1 MKTKQNKKKSREF
14 RSRLFYKNK
23 MYFIASV
30 IMTIVMSFLNLMIS
44 WLIQQIM
51 DSMANQNM
59 QSVVRC
65 AWIAASV
72 VIAYTVANAVYRAVY
87 PRFLQRAMQQYRD
100 YAFSRLTQKSLRS
113 FSKEGTAL
121 YVSALTNDC
130 TSIENNYLAA
140 TFTLIEL
147 LFCFLGALI
156 MMLYYSP
163 VMLVLAVALSFL
175 PVAVSM
181 TAGNRLTEQEKEISK
196 KNERFVSIVNELL
209 SGFPVIKSFRAEA
222 QASRLFSQRNEQAEE
237 AKKNKRRTEQLI
249 SLLANDAGIIAQ
261 MGIFL
266 AGAWL
271 AISGKG
277 VTAGVVIVFV
287 QLMNYI
293 LNPISQVPLLWSNRK
308 AAIALMEKLSDALSE
323 NVREEGRE
331 KLNGFSEKIEV
342 KDLTYGYEPESPV
355 LKDLDVQ
362 FDAGKSYA
370 IVGGSGSG
378 KSTLLNLLMGSSSNY
393 QGEICIDGVSIK
405 NIESESLYQLMTSV
419 QQNVFVFNDTIRNN
433 VTMFHEFPDKEVT
446 LALERSGLSEFIEK
460 RGEDFVC
467 GENGANLS
475 GGERQRI
482 SIARALLRKSPILL
496 VDEATAALD
505 AATARAVSFSIL
517 NLVGMTRIVVTH
529 RLEEAI
535 LRRYDKILVMKNGTI
550 CEQEISIRLCSRKDN
565 FILCFRL
572 RTEEDNSWCYSSWIS
587 QYLQQHEGEWIS
599 RAGHLEQVF
608 SK

>member
-1 MKTKQNKKKSREF
+1 MKQNKKKSREF
-14 RSRLFYKNK
+14 KRRLFYKNK
-23 MYFIASV
+23 MCFIASV

-59 QSVVRC
+59 QSAVRC

-140 TFTLIEL
+140 TFTLIEF

-209 SGFPVIKSFRAEA
+209 SGFPVIKSFRAET

-271 AISGKG
+271 AISNKG

-393 QGEICIDGVSIK
+393 RGEICIDGVSIK

-433 VTMFHEFPDKEVT
+433 VTMFHEFSDKEVT

-550 CEQEISIRLCSRKDN
+550 CEQGN
-565 FILCFRL
+565 FDTLMQQKGQF
-572 RTEEDNSWCYSSWIS
+572 YSLFQIA
-587 QYLQQHEGEWIS
+587 H
-599 RAGHLEQVF
+599 
-608 SK
+608 

>member
-1 MKTKQNKKKSREF
+1 MKTKQNKKKNREF
-14 RSRLFYKNK
+14 IHQLYYKNRIN
-23 MYFIASV
+23 FIV
-30 IMTIVMSFLNLMIS
+30 TIILTIAMSSLNLMIS

-51 DSMANQNM
+51 DCTANQDM
-59 QSVVRC
+59 QALVRS
-65 AWIAASV
+65 AWIVIIVV
-72 VIAYTVANAVYRAVY
+72 VIYTIANVMYRAVY

-209 SGFPVIKSFRAEA
+209 SGFPVIKSFRAET

-460 RGEDFVC
+460 RGEEFVC

-550 CEQEISIRLCSRKDN
+550 CEQGN
-565 FILCFRL
+565 FDTLMRQKGQF
-572 RTEEDNSWCYSSWIS
+572 YSLFQIA
-587 QYLQQHEGEWIS
+587 H
-599 RAGHLEQVF
+599 
-608 SK
+608 

>member
-1 MKTKQNKKKSREF
+1 MKQDKKKSREF
-14 RSRLFYKNK
+14 KHRLFYKNK
-23 MYFIASV
+23 ICFIASV

-87 PRFLQRAMQQYRD
+87 PRFLKRAMQQYRD

-209 SGFPVIKSFRAEA
+209 SGFPVIKSFRAET

-355 LKDLDVQ
+355 LKDMDAQ

-460 RGEDFVC
+460 RGEEFVC

-550 CEQEISIRLCSRKDN
+550 CEQGN
-565 FILCFRL
+565 FDTLMQQKGQF
-572 RTEEDNSWCYSSWIS
+572 YSLFQIA
-587 QYLQQHEGEWIS
+587 H
-599 RAGHLEQVF
+599 
-608 SK
+608 

>member
-14 RSRLFYKNK
+14 THQLYYKNRIN
-23 MYFIASV
+23 FIV
-30 IMTIVMSFLNLMIS
+30 TIILTIAMSSINLMIS

-72 VIAYTVANAVYRAVY
+72 VIAYTVSNAVYRAVY

-342 KDLTYGYEPESPV
+342 KDLTYGYEPESHV
-355 LKDLDVQ
+355 LKDMDAQ
-362 FDAGKSYA
+362 FDAGKSYV

-460 RGEDFVC
+460 RGEEFVC

-550 CEQEISIRLCSRKDN
+550 CEQGKFDTLMQQKGQ
-565 FILCFRL
+565 F
-572 RTEEDNSWCYSSWIS
+572 YSLFQIA
-587 QYLQQHEGEWIS
+587 H
-599 RAGHLEQVF
+599 
-608 SK
+608 

>member
-1 MKTKQNKKKSREF
+1 MKTKQNKKKNREF
-14 RSRLFYKNK
+14 IHQLYYKNRIN
-23 MYFIASV
+23 FIV
-30 IMTIVMSFLNLMIS
+30 TIILTIAMSSLNLMIS

-51 DSMANQNM
+51 DCTANQDM
-59 QSVVRC
+59 QALVRS
-65 AWIAASV
+65 AWIVIIVV
-72 VIAYTVANAVYRAVY
+72 VIYTIANVMYRAVY

-209 SGFPVIKSFRAEA
+209 SGFPVIKSFRAET

-271 AISGKG
+271 AISNKG

-419 QQNVFVFNDTIRNN
+419 QQNVFIFNDTIRNN
-433 VTMFHEFPDKEVT
+433 VTMFHEFPDREVT

-550 CEQEISIRLCSRKDN
+550 CEQGN
-565 FILCFRL
+565 FDTLMQQKGQF
-572 RTEEDNSWCYSSWIS
+572 YSLFQIA
-587 QYLQQHEGEWIS
+587 H
-599 RAGHLEQVF
+599 
-608 SK
+608 

>member
-1 MKTKQNKKKSREF
+1 MKTKQNKKKNREF
-14 RSRLFYKNK
+14 IHQLYYKNRIN
-23 MYFIASV
+23 FIV
-30 IMTIVMSFLNLMIS
+30 TIILTIAMSSLNLMIS

-51 DSMANQNM
+51 DCTANQDM
-59 QSVVRC
+59 QALVRS
-65 AWIAASV
+65 AWIVIIVV
-72 VIAYTVANAVYRAVY
+72 VIYTIANVMYRAVY

-209 SGFPVIKSFRAEA
+209 SGFPVIKSFRAET

-331 KLNGFSEKIEV
+331 KLNVFSEKIEV

-393 QGEICIDGVSIK
+393 QGEICIDSVSIK

-433 VTMFHEFPDKEVT
+433 VTMFHEFSDKEVT

-460 RGEDFVC
+460 RGEEFVC

-550 CEQEISIRLCSRKDN
+550 CEQGN
-565 FILCFRL
+565 FDTLMQQKGQF
-572 RTEEDNSWCYSSWIS
+572 YSLFQIA
-587 QYLQQHEGEWIS
+587 H
-599 RAGHLEQVF
+599 
-608 SK
+608 

>member
-14 RSRLFYKNK
+14 IHQLYYKNRIN
-23 MYFIASV
+23 FIV
-30 IMTIVMSFLNLMIS
+30 TIILTIAMSSLNLMIS

-51 DSMANQNM
+51 DCTANQDM
-59 QSVVRC
+59 QALVRS
-65 AWIAASV
+65 AWIVIIVV
-72 VIAYTVANAVYRAVY
+72 VIYTIANVMYRAVY

-163 VMLVLAVALSFL
+163 MMLVLAVALSFL

-209 SGFPVIKSFRAEA
+209 SGFPVIKSFRAET

-237 AKKNKRRTEQLI
+237 AKKNKQRTEQLI

-271 AISGKG
+271 AISSKG

-287 QLMNYI
+287 QLMNYV

-362 FDAGKSYA
+362 FDTGKSYA

-460 RGEDFVC
+460 HGEEFVC

-550 CEQEISIRLCSRKDN
+550 CEQGN
-565 FILCFRL
+565 FDTLMQQKGQF
-572 RTEEDNSWCYSSWIS
+572 YSLFQIA
-587 QYLQQHEGEWIS
+587 H
-599 RAGHLEQVF
+599 
-608 SK
+608 

>member
-1 MKTKQNKKKSREF
+1 MKQNKKKSREF
-14 RSRLFYKNK
+14 RRRLFYKNK
-23 MYFIASV
+23 MCFIASV

-140 TFTLIEL
+140 IFTLIEF

-209 SGFPVIKSFRAEA
+209 SGFPVIKSFRAET

-342 KDLTYGYEPESPV
+342 KDLTYGYEPESHV

-550 CEQEISIRLCSRKDN
+550 CEQGN
-565 FILCFRL
+565 FDTLMQQKGQF
-572 RTEEDNSWCYSSWIS
+572 YSLFQIA
-587 QYLQQHEGEWIS
+587 H
-599 RAGHLEQVF
+599 
-608 SK
+608 

>member
-1 MKTKQNKKKSREF
+1 MKQDKKKSREF
-14 RSRLFYKNK
+14 RHRLFYKNK
-23 MYFIASV
+23 MCFIASV

-72 VIAYTVANAVYRAVY
+72 VIAYTVANAIYRAVY

-460 RGEDFVC
+460 RGEEFVC

-550 CEQEISIRLCSRKDN
+550 CEQGN
-565 FILCFRL
+565 FDTLMQQKGQF
-572 RTEEDNSWCYSSWIS
+572 YSLFQIA
-587 QYLQQHEGEWIS
+587 H
-599 RAGHLEQVF
+599 
-608 SK
+608 

>member
-1 MKTKQNKKKSREF
+1 MKTKQNKKKNREF
-14 RSRLFYKNK
+14 IHQLYYKNRIN
-23 MYFIASV
+23 FIV
-30 IMTIVMSFLNLMIS
+30 TIILTIAMSSLNLMIS

-51 DSMANQNM
+51 DCTANQDM
-59 QSVVRC
+59 QALVRS
-65 AWIAASV
+65 AWIVIIVV
-72 VIAYTVANAVYRAVY
+72 VIYTIANVMYRAVY

-209 SGFPVIKSFRAEA
+209 SGFPVIKSFRAET

-293 LNPISQVPLLWSNRK
+293 LNPISQVSLLWSNRK

-460 RGEDFVC
+460 RGEEFVC

-550 CEQEISIRLCSRKDN
+550 CEQGN
-565 FILCFRL
+565 FDTLMQQKGQF
-572 RTEEDNSWCYSSWIS
+572 YSLFQIA
-587 QYLQQHEGEWIS
+587 H
-599 RAGHLEQVF
+599 
-608 SK
+608 

>member
-14 RSRLFYKNK
+14 IHQLYYKNRIN
-23 MYFIASV
+23 FIV
-30 IMTIVMSFLNLMIS
+30 TIILTIAMSSLNLMIS

-51 DSMANQNM
+51 DCTANQDM
-59 QSVVRC
+59 QALVRS
-65 AWIAASV
+65 AWIVIIVV
-72 VIAYTVANAVYRAVY
+72 VIYTIANVMYRAVY

-147 LFCFLGALI
+147 LFCFWGALI

-163 VMLVLAVALSFL
+163 MMLVLAVALSFL

-209 SGFPVIKSFRAEA
+209 SGFPVIKSFRAET

-237 AKKNKRRTEQLI
+237 AKKNKRRTEQMI

-550 CEQEISIRLCSRKDN
+550 CEQGN
-565 FILCFRL
+565 FDTLMQQKGQF
-572 RTEEDNSWCYSSWIS
+572 YSLFQIA
-587 QYLQQHEGEWIS
+587 H
-599 RAGHLEQVF
+599 
-608 SK
+608 

>member
-1 MKTKQNKKKSREF
+1 MKTKQNKKKNREF
-14 RSRLFYKNK
+14 IHQLYYKSRIN
-23 MYFIASV
+23 FIVA
-30 IMTIVMSFLNLMIS
+30 IILTIAMSSLNLMIS

-51 DSMANQNM
+51 DCTANQDM
-59 QSVVRC
+59 QALVRS

-196 KNERFVSIVNELL
+196 KNERFVSIVNELM
-209 SGFPVIKSFRAEA
+209 SGFPVIKSFRAET

-342 KDLTYGYEPESPV
+342 NDLTYGYEPESPV
-355 LKDLDVQ
+355 LKDMDAQ

-446 LALERSGLSEFIEK
+446 LALERSGLSELIEK

-550 CEQEISIRLCSRKDN
+550 CEQGN
-565 FILCFRL
+565 FDTLMKQKGQF
-572 RTEEDNSWCYSSWIS
+572 YSLFQIA
-587 QYLQQHEGEWIS
+587 H
-599 RAGHLEQVF
+599 
-608 SK
+608 

>member
-1 MKTKQNKKKSREF
+1 MKTKQNKKKNREF
-14 RSRLFYKNK
+14 IHQLYYKNRIN
-23 MYFIASV
+23 FIV
-30 IMTIVMSFLNLMIS
+30 TIILTIAMSSLNLMIS

-51 DSMANQNM
+51 DCTANQDM
-59 QSVVRC
+59 QALVRS
-65 AWIAASV
+65 AWIVIIVV
-72 VIAYTVANAVYRAVY
+72 VIYTIANVMYRAVY

-140 TFTLIEL
+140 TFTLIEF

-156 MMLYYSP
+156 MMLYYSL

-393 QGEICIDGVSIK
+393 QGEICIDSVSIK

-482 SIARALLRKSPILL
+482 SIARSLLRKSPILL

-550 CEQEISIRLCSRKDN
+550 CEQGN
-565 FILCFRL
+565 FDTLMQQKGQF
-572 RTEEDNSWCYSSWIS
+572 YSLFQIA
-587 QYLQQHEGEWIS
+587 H
-599 RAGHLEQVF
+599 
-608 SK
+608 

>member
-1 MKTKQNKKKSREF
+1 MKQNKKKSREF
-14 RSRLFYKNK
+14 RRRLFYKNK
-23 MYFIASV
+23 MCFIASV

-59 QSVVRC
+59 QSAVRC

-140 TFTLIEL
+140 IFTLIEF

-209 SGFPVIKSFRAEA
+209 SGFPVIKSFRAET

-271 AISGKG
+271 AISNKG

-342 KDLTYGYEPESPV
+342 KDLTYGYEPESHV

-393 QGEICIDGVSIK
+393 RGEICIDGVSIK

-419 QQNVFVFNDTIRNN
+419 QQNVFIFNDTIRNN
-433 VTMFHEFPDKEVT
+433 VTMFHEFPDREVT

-529 RLEEAI
+529 CLEEAI

-550 CEQEISIRLCSRKDN
+550 CEQGN
-565 FILCFRL
+565 FDTLMQQKGQF
-572 RTEEDNSWCYSSWIS
+572 YSLFQIA
-587 QYLQQHEGEWIS
+587 H
-599 RAGHLEQVF
+599 
-608 SK
+608 

>member
-1 MKTKQNKKKSREF
+1 MKQNKKKSREF
-14 RSRLFYKNK
+14 RRRLFYKNK
-23 MYFIASV
+23 MCFIASV

-59 QSVVRC
+59 QSAVRC

-140 TFTLIEL
+140 TFTLIEF

-209 SGFPVIKSFRAEA
+209 SGFPVIKSFRAET

-271 AISGKG
+271 AISNKG

-342 KDLTYGYEPESPV
+342 KDLTYGYEPESHV

-393 QGEICIDGVSIK
+393 RGEICIDGVSIK

-419 QQNVFVFNDTIRNN
+419 QQNVFIFNDTIRNN

-535 LRRYDKILVMKNGTI
+535 LRRYDKIFVMKNGTI
-550 CEQEISIRLCSRKDN
+550 CEQGN
-565 FILCFRL
+565 FDTLMQQKGQF
-572 RTEEDNSWCYSSWIS
+572 YSLFQIA
-587 QYLQQHEGEWIS
+587 H
-599 RAGHLEQVF
+599 
-608 SK
+608 

>member
-14 RSRLFYKNK
+14 THQLYYKNRIK
-23 MYFIASV
+23 FIV
-30 IMTIVMSFLNLMIS
+30 TIILTIAMSSINLMIS

-140 TFTLIEL
+140 TFILIEL

-209 SGFPVIKSFRAEA
+209 SGFPVIKSFRAET

-271 AISGKG
+271 AISSKG

-287 QLMNYI
+287 QLMNYV

-460 RGEDFVC
+460 HGEEFVC

-550 CEQEISIRLCSRKDN
+550 CEQGN
-565 FILCFRL
+565 FDTLM
-572 RTEEDNSWCYSSWIS
+572 
-587 QYLQQHEGEWIS
+587 QQKG
-599 RAGHLEQVF
+599 QF
-608 SK
+608 Y

>member
-1 MKTKQNKKKSREF
+1 MKTKQNKKKNREF
-14 RSRLFYKNK
+14 IHQLYYKNRIN
-23 MYFIASV
+23 FIV
-30 IMTIVMSFLNLMIS
+30 TIILTIAMSSLNLMIS

-51 DSMANQNM
+51 DCTANQDM
-59 QSVVRC
+59 QALVRS
-65 AWIAASV
+65 AWIVIIVV
-72 VIAYTVANAVYRAVY
+72 VIYTIANVMYRAVY

-209 SGFPVIKSFRAEA
+209 SGFPVIKSFRAET

-342 KDLTYGYEPESPV
+342 KDLTYGYEPESHV

-362 FDAGKSYA
+362 FDEGKSYA

-460 RGEDFVC
+460 RGEEFVC

-550 CEQEISIRLCSRKDN
+550 CEQGN
-565 FILCFRL
+565 FDTLMQQKGQF
-572 RTEEDNSWCYSSWIS
+572 YSLFQIA
-587 QYLQQHEGEWIS
+587 H
-599 RAGHLEQVF
+599 
-608 SK
+608 

>member
-1 MKTKQNKKKSREF
+1 MKTKQNKKKNREF
-14 RSRLFYKNK
+14 IHQLYYKNRIN
-23 MYFIASV
+23 FIV
-30 IMTIVMSFLNLMIS
+30 TIILTIAMSSLNLMIS

-51 DSMANQNM
+51 DCTANQDM
-59 QSVVRC
+59 QALVRS
-65 AWIAASV
+65 AWIVIIVV
-72 VIAYTVANAVYRAVY
+72 VIYTIANVMYRAVY

-147 LFCFLGALI
+147 LFCFLGELI

-209 SGFPVIKSFRAEA
+209 SGFPVIKSFRAET

-460 RGEDFVC
+460 RGEEFVC

-550 CEQEISIRLCSRKDN
+550 CEQGN
-565 FILCFRL
+565 FDTLMQQKGQF
-572 RTEEDNSWCYSSWIS
+572 YSLFQIA
-587 QYLQQHEGEWIS
+587 H
-599 RAGHLEQVF
+599 
-608 SK
+608 

>member
-1 MKTKQNKKKSREF
+1 MKTKQNKKKNREF
-14 RSRLFYKNK
+14 IHQLYYKNRIN
-23 MYFIASV
+23 FIV
-30 IMTIVMSFLNLMIS
+30 TIILTIAMSSLNLMIS

-51 DSMANQNM
+51 DCTANQDM
-59 QSVVRC
+59 QALVRS
-65 AWIAASV
+65 AWIVIIVV
-72 VIAYTVANAVYRAVY
+72 VIYTIANVMYRAIY

-209 SGFPVIKSFRAEA
+209 SGFPVIKSFRAET

-550 CEQEISIRLCSRKDN
+550 CEQGN
-565 FILCFRL
+565 FDTLMQQKGQF
-572 RTEEDNSWCYSSWIS
+572 YSLFQIA
-587 QYLQQHEGEWIS
+587 H
-599 RAGHLEQVF
+599 
-608 SK
+608 

>member
-14 RSRLFYKNK
+14 IHQLYYKNRIN
-23 MYFIASV
+23 FIV
-30 IMTIVMSFLNLMIS
+30 TIILTIAMSSLNLMIS

-51 DSMANQNM
+51 DCTANQDM
-59 QSVVRC
+59 QALVRS
-65 AWIAASV
+65 AWIVIIVV
-72 VIAYTVANAVYRAVY
+72 VIYTIANVMYRAVY

-163 VMLVLAVALSFL
+163 MMLVLAVALSFL

-209 SGFPVIKSFRAEA
+209 SGFPVIKSFRAET

-550 CEQEISIRLCSRKDN
+550 CEQGN
-565 FILCFRL
+565 FDTLMQQKGQF
-572 RTEEDNSWCYSSWIS
+572 YSLFQIA
-587 QYLQQHEGEWIS
+587 H
-599 RAGHLEQVF
+599 
-608 SK
+608 

>member
-1 MKTKQNKKKSREF
+1 MKTKQNKKKNREF
-14 RSRLFYKNK
+14 IHQLYYKNRIN
-23 MYFIASV
+23 FIV
-30 IMTIVMSFLNLMIS
+30 TIILTIAMSSLNLMIS

-51 DSMANQNM
+51 DCTANQDM
-59 QSVVRC
+59 QALVRS
-65 AWIAASV
+65 AWIVIIVV
-72 VIAYTVANAVYRAVY
+72 VIYTISNVMYRAVY

-209 SGFPVIKSFRAEA
+209 SGFPVIKSFRAET

-550 CEQEISIRLCSRKDN
+550 CEQGN
-565 FILCFRL
+565 FDTLMQQKGQF
-572 RTEEDNSWCYSSWIS
+572 YSLFQIA
-587 QYLQQHEGEWIS
+587 H
-599 RAGHLEQVF
+599 
-608 SK
+608 

>member
-1 MKTKQNKKKSREF
+1 MKTKQNKKKNREF
-14 RSRLFYKNK
+14 IHQLYYKNRIN
-23 MYFIASV
+23 FIV
-30 IMTIVMSFLNLMIS
+30 TIILTIAMSSLNLMIS

-51 DSMANQNM
+51 DCTANQDM
-59 QSVVRC
+59 QALVRS
-65 AWIAASV
+65 AWIVIIVV
-72 VIAYTVANAVYRAVY
+72 VIYTIANVMYRAVY

-209 SGFPVIKSFRAEA
+209 SGFPVIKSFRAET

-355 LKDLDVQ
+355 LKDMDAQ

-460 RGEDFVC
+460 RGEEFVC

-550 CEQEISIRLCSRKDN
+550 CEQGKFDTLMQQKGQ
-565 FILCFRL
+565 F
-572 RTEEDNSWCYSSWIS
+572 YSLFQIA
-587 QYLQQHEGEWIS
+587 H
-599 RAGHLEQVF
+599 
-608 SK
+608 

>member
-1 MKTKQNKKKSREF
+1 MKQNKKKSREF
-14 RSRLFYKNK
+14 KRRLFYKNK
-23 MYFIASV
+23 MCFIASV

-140 TFTLIEL
+140 TFTLIEF

-209 SGFPVIKSFRAEA
+209 SGFPVIKSFRAET

-342 KDLTYGYEPESPV
+342 KDLTYGYEPESHV
-355 LKDLDVQ
+355 LKDLAVQ
-362 FDAGKSYA
+362 FEAGKSYA

-505 AATARAVSFSIL
+505 VATARAVSFSIL

-550 CEQEISIRLCSRKDN
+550 CEQGN
-565 FILCFRL
+565 FDTLMQQKGQF
-572 RTEEDNSWCYSSWIS
+572 YSLFQIA
-587 QYLQQHEGEWIS
+587 H
-599 RAGHLEQVF
+599 
-608 SK
+608 

>member
-1 MKTKQNKKKSREF
+1 MKTKQNKKKNREF
-14 RSRLFYKNK
+14 IHQLYYKNRIN
-23 MYFIASV
+23 FIV
-30 IMTIVMSFLNLMIS
+30 TIILTIAMSSLNLMIS

-51 DSMANQNM
+51 DCTANQDM
-59 QSVVRC
+59 QALVRS
-65 AWIAASV
+65 AWIVIIVV
-72 VIAYTVANAVYRAVY
+72 VIYTIANVMYRAVY

-130 TSIENNYLAA
+130 TSIENNYLAS

-163 VMLVLAVALSFL
+163 MMLVLAVALSFL

-209 SGFPVIKSFRAEA
+209 SGFPVIKSFRAET
-222 QASRLFSQRNEQAEE
+222 QASRLFSQRNEQVEE

-460 RGEDFVC
+460 RGEEFVC

-550 CEQEISIRLCSRKDN
+550 CEQGN
-565 FILCFRL
+565 FDTLMQQKGQF
-572 RTEEDNSWCYSSWIS
+572 YSLFQIA
-587 QYLQQHEGEWIS
+587 H
-599 RAGHLEQVF
+599 
-608 SK
+608 

>member
-1 MKTKQNKKKSREF
+1 MKQNKKKSREF
-14 RSRLFYKNK
+14 IHQLYYKNR
-23 MYFIASV
+23 MNFIVA
-30 IMTIVMSFLNLMIS
+30 IILTIAMSSLNLMIS

-51 DSMANQNM
+51 DCTANQDM
-59 QSVVRC
+59 QALVRS

-72 VIAYTVANAVYRAVY
+72 VIAYTVSNAVYRAVY

-163 VMLVLAVALSFL
+163 MMLVLAVALSFL

-209 SGFPVIKSFRAEA
+209 SGFPVIKSFRAET

-342 KDLTYGYEPESPV
+342 KDLTYGYEPESHV

-433 VTMFHEFPDKEVT
+433 VTMFHEFSDKEVT
-446 LALERSGLSEFIEK
+446 LALERSGLSELIEK

-550 CEQEISIRLCSRKDN
+550 CEQGN
-565 FILCFRL
+565 FDTLMQQKGQFYSLFR
-572 RTEEDNSWCYSSWIS
+572 IA
-587 QYLQQHEGEWIS
+587 H
-599 RAGHLEQVF
+599 
-608 SK
+608 

>member
-1 MKTKQNKKKSREF
+1 MKTKQNKKKNREF
-14 RSRLFYKNK
+14 IHQLYYKNRIN
-23 MYFIASV
+23 FIV
-30 IMTIVMSFLNLMIS
+30 TIILTIAMSSLNLMIS

-51 DSMANQNM
+51 DCTANQDM
-59 QSVVRC
+59 QALVRS
-65 AWIAASV
+65 AWIVIIVV
-72 VIAYTVANAVYRAVY
+72 VIYTIANVMYRVVY

-209 SGFPVIKSFRAEA
+209 SGFPVIKSFRAET

-460 RGEDFVC
+460 RGEEFVC

-550 CEQEISIRLCSRKDN
+550 CEQGN
-565 FILCFRL
+565 FDTLMQQKGQF
-572 RTEEDNSWCYSSWIS
+572 YSLFQIA
-587 QYLQQHEGEWIS
+587 H
-599 RAGHLEQVF
+599 
-608 SK
+608 

>member
-1 MKTKQNKKKSREF
+1 MKQNKKKSREF
-14 RSRLFYKNK
+14 KRRLFYKNK
-23 MYFIASV
+23 MCFIASV

-59 QSVVRC
+59 QAVVRC

-147 LFCFLGALI
+147 LFCFWGALI

-181 TAGNRLTEQEKEISK
+181 KAGNRLTEQEKEISK

-271 AISGKG
+271 AISNKG

-331 KLNGFSEKIEV
+331 KLNVFSEKIEV

-393 QGEICIDGVSIK
+393 QGEICIDSVSIK

-433 VTMFHEFPDKEVT
+433 VTMFHEFSDKEVT

-482 SIARALLRKSPILL
+482 SIARALLRKSPIIL

-550 CEQEISIRLCSRKDN
+550 CEQGN
-565 FILCFRL
+565 FDTLMQQKGQF
-572 RTEEDNSWCYSSWIS
+572 YSLFQIA
-587 QYLQQHEGEWIS
+587 H
-599 RAGHLEQVF
+599 
-608 SK
+608 

>member
-14 RSRLFYKNK
+14 THQLYYKNRIN
-23 MYFIASV
+23 FIV
-30 IMTIVMSFLNLMIS
+30 TIILTIAMSSINLMIS

-72 VIAYTVANAVYRAVY
+72 VIAYTVSNAVYRAVY

-196 KNERFVSIVNELL
+196 KNERFASIVNELL

-550 CEQEISIRLCSRKDN
+550 CEQGN
-565 FILCFRL
+565 FDTLMQQKGQF
-572 RTEEDNSWCYSSWIS
+572 YSLFQIA
-587 QYLQQHEGEWIS
+587 H
-599 RAGHLEQVF
+599 
-608 SK
+608 

>member
-1 MKTKQNKKKSREF
+1 MKQNKKKSREF
-14 RSRLFYKNK
+14 KRRLFYKNK
-23 MYFIASV
+23 MCFIASV

-147 LFCFLGALI
+147 LFCFWGALI

-181 TAGNRLTEQEKEISK
+181 KAGNRLTEQEKEISK

-271 AISGKG
+271 AISNKG

-342 KDLTYGYEPESPV
+342 KDLTYGYEPESHV
-355 LKDLDVQ
+355 LKDLAVQ

-505 AATARAVSFSIL
+505 VATARAVSFSIL

-550 CEQEISIRLCSRKDN
+550 CEQGN
-565 FILCFRL
+565 FDTLMQQKGQF
-572 RTEEDNSWCYSSWIS
+572 YSLFQIA
-587 QYLQQHEGEWIS
+587 H
-599 RAGHLEQVF
+599 
-608 SK
+608 

>member
-1 MKTKQNKKKSREF
+1 MKQNKKKSREF
-14 RSRLFYKNK
+14 RRRLFYKNK
-23 MYFIASV
+23 MCFIASV

-59 QSVVRC
+59 QSAVRC

-140 TFTLIEL
+140 TFTLIEF

-209 SGFPVIKSFRAEA
+209 SGFPVIKSFRAET

-271 AISGKG
+271 AISNKG

-393 QGEICIDGVSIK
+393 RGEICIDGVSIK

-419 QQNVFVFNDTIRNN
+419 QQNVFIFNDTIRNN
-433 VTMFHEFPDKEVT
+433 VTMFHEFPDREVT

-535 LRRYDKILVMKNGTI
+535 LRRYDKIFVMKNGTI
-550 CEQEISIRLCSRKDN
+550 CEQGN
-565 FILCFRL
+565 FDTLMQQKGQF
-572 RTEEDNSWCYSSWIS
+572 YSLFQIA
-587 QYLQQHEGEWIS
+587 H
-599 RAGHLEQVF
+599 
-608 SK
+608 

>member
-1 MKTKQNKKKSREF
+1 MKTKQNKKKNREF
-14 RSRLFYKNK
+14 IHQLYYKNRIN
-23 MYFIASV
+23 FIV
-30 IMTIVMSFLNLMIS
+30 TIILTIAMSSLNLMIS

-51 DSMANQNM
+51 DCTANQDM
-59 QSVVRC
+59 QALVRS
-65 AWIAASV
+65 AWIVIIVV
-72 VIAYTVANAVYRAVY
+72 VIYTIANVMYRAVY

-140 TFTLIEL
+140 TFTLIEF

-209 SGFPVIKSFRAEA
+209 SGFPVIKSFRAET

-460 RGEDFVC
+460 RGEEFVC

-550 CEQEISIRLCSRKDN
+550 CEQGN
-565 FILCFRL
+565 FDTLMQQKGQF
-572 RTEEDNSWCYSSWIS
+572 YSLFQIA
-587 QYLQQHEGEWIS
+587 H
-599 RAGHLEQVF
+599 
-608 SK
+608 

>member
-1 MKTKQNKKKSREF
+1 MKTKQNKKKNREF
-14 RSRLFYKNK
+14 IHQLYYKNRIN
-23 MYFIASV
+23 FIV
-30 IMTIVMSFLNLMIS
+30 TIILTIAMSSLNLMIS

-51 DSMANQNM
+51 DCTANQDM
-59 QSVVRC
+59 QALVRS
-65 AWIAASV
+65 AWIVIIVV
-72 VIAYTVANAVYRAVY
+72 VIYTIANVMYRAVY

-209 SGFPVIKSFRAEA
+209 SGFPVIKSFRAET

-460 RGEDFVC
+460 RGEEFVC

-550 CEQEISIRLCSRKDN
+550 CEQGN
-565 FILCFRL
+565 FDTLMQQNGQF
-572 RTEEDNSWCYSSWIS
+572 YSLFQIA
-587 QYLQQHEGEWIS
+587 H
-599 RAGHLEQVF
+599 
-608 SK
+608 

>member
-1 MKTKQNKKKSREF
+1 MKTKQNKKKNREF
-14 RSRLFYKNK
+14 IHQLYYKNRIN
-23 MYFIASV
+23 FIV
-30 IMTIVMSFLNLMIS
+30 TIILTIAMSSLNLMIS

-51 DSMANQNM
+51 DCTANQDM
-59 QSVVRC
+59 QALVRS
-65 AWIAASV
+65 AWIVIIVV
-72 VIAYTVANAVYRAVY
+72 VIYTIANVMYRAVY

-209 SGFPVIKSFRAEA
+209 SGFPVIKSFRAET

-529 RLEEAI
+529 RLEKAI

-550 CEQEISIRLCSRKDN
+550 CEQGN
-565 FILCFRL
+565 FDTLMQQKGQF
-572 RTEEDNSWCYSSWIS
+572 YSLFQIA
-587 QYLQQHEGEWIS
+587 H
-599 RAGHLEQVF
+599 
-608 SK
+608 

>member
-1 MKTKQNKKKSREF
+1 MKQNKKKSREF
-14 RSRLFYKNK
+14 RRRLFYKNK
-23 MYFIASV
+23 ICFIASV

-51 DSMANQNM
+51 DSMANQTM
-59 QSVVRC
+59 QSAVRC
-65 AWIAASV
+65 AWIAVSV

-140 TFTLIEL
+140 TFTLIEF

-209 SGFPVIKSFRAEA
+209 SGFPVIKSFRAET

-342 KDLTYGYEPESPV
+342 KDLTYGYEPESHV

-362 FDAGKSYA
+362 FDEGKSYA

-550 CEQEISIRLCSRKDN
+550 CEQGN
-565 FILCFRL
+565 FDTLMQQKGQF
-572 RTEEDNSWCYSSWIS
+572 YSLFQIA
-587 QYLQQHEGEWIS
+587 H
-599 RAGHLEQVF
+599 
-608 SK
+608 

>member
-1 MKTKQNKKKSREF
+1 MKQNKKKSREF
-14 RSRLFYKNK
+14 RRRLFYKNK
-23 MYFIASV
+23 MCFIASV

-65 AWIAASV
+65 VWIAASV
-72 VIAYTVANAVYRAVY
+72 VIAYTVANVIYRAVY

-209 SGFPVIKSFRAEA
+209 SGFPVIKSFRAET

-331 KLNGFSEKIEV
+331 KINGFSEKIEV
-342 KDLTYGYEPESPV
+342 KDLTYGYEPESHV

-550 CEQEISIRLCSRKDN
+550 CEQGN
-565 FILCFRL
+565 FDTLMQQKGQF
-572 RTEEDNSWCYSSWIS
+572 YSLFQIA
-587 QYLQQHEGEWIS
+587 H
-599 RAGHLEQVF
+599 
-608 SK
+608 

>member
-1 MKTKQNKKKSREF
+1 MKTKQNKKKNREF
-14 RSRLFYKNK
+14 IHQLYYKNRIN
-23 MYFIASV
+23 FIV
-30 IMTIVMSFLNLMIS
+30 TIILTIAMSSLNLMIS

-51 DSMANQNM
+51 DCTANQDM
-59 QSVVRC
+59 QALVRS
-65 AWIAASV
+65 AWIVIIVV
-72 VIAYTVANAVYRAVY
+72 VIYTIANVMYRAVY

-130 TSIENNYLAA
+130 TSIENNYLAS

-163 VMLVLAVALSFL
+163 MMLVLAVALSFL

-209 SGFPVIKSFRAEA
+209 SGFPVIKSFRAET

-460 RGEDFVC
+460 RGEEFVC

-550 CEQEISIRLCSRKDN
+550 CEQGN
-565 FILCFRL
+565 FDTLMQQKGQF
-572 RTEEDNSWCYSSWIS
+572 YSLFQIA
-587 QYLQQHEGEWIS
+587 H
-599 RAGHLEQVF
+599 
-608 SK
+608 

>member
-1 MKTKQNKKKSREF
+1 MKQNKKKSREF
-14 RSRLFYKNK
+14 RRRLFYKNK
-23 MYFIASV
+23 MCFIASV

-100 YAFSRLTQKSLRS
+100 YTFSRLTQKSLRS

-140 TFTLIEL
+140 TFTLIEF

-209 SGFPVIKSFRAEA
+209 SGFPVIKSFRAET

-271 AISGKG
+271 AISNKG

-323 NVREEGRE
+323 NVREEGRK
-331 KLNGFSEKIEV
+331 KLNVFSEKIEV

-393 QGEICIDGVSIK
+393 QGEICIDSVSIK

-433 VTMFHEFPDKEVT
+433 VTMFHEFSDKEVT

-482 SIARALLRKSPILL
+482 SIARALLRKSPIIL

-550 CEQEISIRLCSRKDN
+550 CEQGN
-565 FILCFRL
+565 FDTLMQQKGQF
-572 RTEEDNSWCYSSWIS
+572 YSLFQIA
-587 QYLQQHEGEWIS
+587 H
-599 RAGHLEQVF
+599 
-608 SK
+608 

>member
-1 MKTKQNKKKSREF
+1 MKQNKKKSREF
-14 RSRLFYKNK
+14 RRRLFYKNK
-23 MYFIASV
+23 MCFIASV

-59 QSVVRC
+59 QSAVRC

-140 TFTLIEL
+140 TFTLIEF

-209 SGFPVIKSFRAEA
+209 SGFPVIKSFRAET

-271 AISGKG
+271 AISNKG

-331 KLNGFSEKIEV
+331 KLNVFSEKIEV

-393 QGEICIDGVSIK
+393 QGEICIDSVSIK

-433 VTMFHEFPDKEVT
+433 VTMFHEFSDKEVT

-482 SIARALLRKSPILL
+482 SIARALLRKSPIIL

-550 CEQEISIRLCSRKDN
+550 CEQGN
-565 FILCFRL
+565 FDTLMQQKGQF
-572 RTEEDNSWCYSSWIS
+572 YSLFQIA
-587 QYLQQHEGEWIS
+587 H
-599 RAGHLEQVF
+599 
-608 SK
+608 

>member
-1 MKTKQNKKKSREF
+1 MKQNKKKSREF
-14 RSRLFYKNK
+14 KRRLFYKNK
-23 MYFIASV
+23 MCFIASV

-59 QSVVRC
+59 QAVVRC

-72 VIAYTVANAVYRAVY
+72 VIAYTVANAVHRAVY

-140 TFTLIEL
+140 TFTLIEF

-271 AISGKG
+271 AISNKG

-331 KLNGFSEKIEV
+331 KLNVFSEKIEV

-393 QGEICIDGVSIK
+393 QGEICIDSVSIK

-433 VTMFHEFPDKEVT
+433 VTMFHEFSDKEVT

-482 SIARALLRKSPILL
+482 SIARALLRKSPIIL

-535 LRRYDKILVMKNGTI
+535 LRHYDKILVMKNGTI
-550 CEQEISIRLCSRKDN
+550 CEQGN
-565 FILCFRL
+565 FDTLMQQKGQF
-572 RTEEDNSWCYSSWIS
+572 YSLFQIA
-587 QYLQQHEGEWIS
+587 H
-599 RAGHLEQVF
+599 
-608 SK
+608 

>member
-1 MKTKQNKKKSREF
+1 MKTKQNKKKNREF
-14 RSRLFYKNK
+14 IHQLYYKNRIN
-23 MYFIASV
+23 FIV
-30 IMTIVMSFLNLMIS
+30 TIILTIAMSSLNLMIS

-51 DSMANQNM
+51 DCTANQDM
-59 QSVVRC
+59 QALVRS
-65 AWIAASV
+65 AWIVIIVV
-72 VIAYTVANAVYRAVY
+72 VIYTIANVMYRAVY

-209 SGFPVIKSFRAEA
+209 SGFPVIKSFRAET

-342 KDLTYGYEPESPV
+342 KDLTYGYEPESHV

-550 CEQEISIRLCSRKDN
+550 CEQGN
-565 FILCFRL
+565 FDTLMQQKGQF
-572 RTEEDNSWCYSSWIS
+572 YSLFQIAA
-587 QYLQQHEGEWIS
+587 LKMMTLGVTVHG
-599 RAGHLEQVF
+599 
-608 SK
+608 